1 MMSRLI
7 YALPAL
13 AALAGGCGT
22 QGALLGSE
30 GFYLLTA
37 TDVLA
42 VPGEPVELRARL
54 EGGDM
59 LQPQAGHVV
68 RFCRDG
74 KLYRAAETDE
84 DGVAT
89 VRFTPKGP
97 GDLEFVADV
106 SSAGMPDE
114 PPKPQVLTVTC
125 RAPATAML
133 IVDLDKTIV
142 ASGFHTVLIGDPKP
156 MPASAGVLKKLART
170 HTVVYLTHRPDYFGA
185 KSKKWLWE
193 NDFPKGPLLLSS
205 ISGFLKGSGAYK
217 ADVLRDLVKRFR
229 NIKTGI
235 GDKVSDAI
243 AYHDN
248 GMRSFLII
256 RIPDSDKPEAFERL
270 ADSLAPLA
278 PAVEVVT
285 GWNEIDK
292 ALFGKASF
300 PAAKAVARL
309 RKMAAD
315 RQPADD
321 KGKT

>member
-1 MMSRLI
+1 MTSRLI
-7 YALPAL
+7 CALSVL
-13 AALAGGCGT
+13 AALAGGCGA
-22 QGALLGSE
+22 QGVLLGSE
-30 GFYLLTA
+30 GSYLLTA

-59 LQPQAGHVV
+59 LRPQAGRVV

-97 GDLEFVADV
+97 GDLAFVADV

-114 PPKPQVLTVTC
+114 PPRPQVLTVTS
-125 RAPATAML
+125 RAATAPIV
-133 IVDLDKTIV
+133 IVDLDKTLV

-170 HTVVYLTHRPDYFGA
+170 HTVVYLTHRPDYFGL
-185 KSKKWLWE
+185 KSKQWLWE
-193 NDFPKGPLLLSS
+193 NDYPKGPLLLSS

-217 ADVLRDLVKRFR
+217 TEVLRDLTGRFR

-243 AYHDN
+243 AYHEN

-256 RIPDSDKPEAFERL
+256 RIPDSDTPEAFERL
-270 ADSLAPLA
+270 ADSLAPLP

-285 GWNEIDK
+285 GWAEVEK
-292 ALFGKASF
+292 ALFGKARF
-300 PAAKAVARL
+300 PAAKAIARL

-321 KGKT
+321 QSKT

>member
-1 MMSRLI
+1 MRSGLI

-30 GFYLLTA
+30 GSYLLTA

-42 VPGEPVELRARL
+42 VPGERVELRARL

-97 GDLEFVADV
+97 GDIEFVADV

-114 PPKPQVLTVTC
+114 PPRPQVLTVTC
-125 RAPATAML
+125 RSAAAPML

-142 ASGFHTVLIGDPKP
+142 ASGFHTVLIGNPEP
-156 MPASAGVLKKLART
+156 MPASADILKKLART
-170 HTVVYLTHRPDYFGA
+170 HTIVYLTHRPDYFGA
-185 KSKKWLWE
+185 KSKQWLWE
-193 NDFPKGPLLLSS
+193 NDYPKGPLLLSS

-217 ADVLRDLVKRFR
+217 TDVLRGLVKRFR
-229 NIKTGI
+229 NMKAGI

-243 AYHDN
+243 AYHEN
-248 GMRSFLII
+248 GMRSFLIV
-256 RIPDSDKPEAFERL
+256 RIPDTDKPEAFDRL
-270 ADSLAPLA
+270 ADSLAPLP
-278 PAVEVVT
+278 PAVQVVT
-285 GWNEIDK
+285 GWNEVNK
-292 ALFGKASF
+292 ALFGKARF
-300 PAAKAVARL
+300 PAAKMVARL

-315 RQPADD
+315 RRAVDE
-321 KGKT
+321 GKT

>member
-30 GFYLLTA
+30 GTYLLTA

-59 LQPQAGHVV
+59 LRPQPGCVV

-74 KLYRAAETDE
+74 RLFRAAETDE

-89 VRFTPKGP
+89 VRFTPSAP
-97 GDLEFVADV
+97 GDVEIVADV

-114 PPKPQVLTVTC
+114 PPKPQALTVTC
-125 RAPATAML
+125 REATAPMV

-170 HTVVYLTHRPDYFGA
+170 HTIVYLTHRPDYFGA
-185 KSKKWLWE
+185 KSKQWLGANE
-193 NDFPKGPLLLSS
+193 YPTGPLLLSS

-217 ADVLRDLVKRFR
+217 ADVLRDLVRRFR

-243 AYHDN
+243 AYHEN
-248 GMRSFLII
+248 GMRSFLIV

-270 ADSLAPLA
+270 ADSLGPLP

-285 GWNEIDK
+285 GWAEVER
-292 ALFGKASF
+292 ALFGKARF
-300 PAAKAVARL
+300 PAAKAIARL
-309 RKMAAD
+309 KKMAAD
-315 RQPADD
+315 RRADD